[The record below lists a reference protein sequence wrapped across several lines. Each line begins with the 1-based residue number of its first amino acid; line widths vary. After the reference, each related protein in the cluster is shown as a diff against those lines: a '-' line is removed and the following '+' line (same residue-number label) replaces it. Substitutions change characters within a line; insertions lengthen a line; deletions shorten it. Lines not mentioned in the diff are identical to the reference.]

1 MDKLRQ
7 GDCFRAVSM
16 PIYDLR
22 SEKIVGYEML
32 SRGPQGPF
40 EMPDDLFR
48 VSVEHNLLT
57 AVDLRCLKTCLQ
69 ALSQS
74 KFKDKTKKMRYHVNL
89 FPSTIIDTPIERLMQ
104 LFPADI
110 EPNRFCVE
118 ISEQQFIGDPAYL
131 REYVMALRKRGLLV
145 AIDDVGFGRSSLES
159 LIILEPDIVK
169 IDRKY
174 VSGVST
180 DEAKSYSL
188 KRLIKVVNALGSELI
203 AEGIEMKAEG
213 QILLDLGV
221 NYGQG
226 WLWGKPN

>member
-1 MDKLRQ
+1 M
-7 GDCFRAVSM
+7 
-16 PIYDLR
+16 
-22 SEKIVGYEML
+22 
-32 SRGPQGPF
+32 
-40 EMPDDLFR
+40 
-48 VSVEHNLLT
+48 
-57 AVDLRCLKTCLQ
+57 DLRCLKTCLQ
-69 ALSQS
+69 ALSEPRY
-74 KFKDKTKKMRYHVNL
+74 KDRTKKLRFHVNL

-104 LFPADI
+104 LFPVDI
-110 EPNRFCVE
+110 ELERFCIE

-131 REYVMALRKRGLLV
+131 RDYVMALRKRGLLV

-174 VSGVST
+174 VSGVAT

-203 AEGIEMKAEG
+203 AEGIELKEES

-221 NYGQG
+221 NFGQG
-226 WLWGKPN
+226 WFWGKPN